1 MFALLGIICLP
12 KKTKLTGLD
21 KIAGNPS
28 YSPWWT
34 TVSLHA
40 TFQFTREEVLGPVDS
55 KRWVTSPSQSNA
67 EEQPRKASEALS
79 VLAQKLGEK
88 RGDWRVQAA
97 HAARMQKAWFAWY
110 NRSLDGASDVF
121 FPKKSL
127 EKHIKGCTLS
137 TGCPNKFRMSQ
148 NYVNL
153 ECLKIREIEVTSAIF
168 SRNVNKLS
176 RIFSIFLTFKDLL
189 QIPSQNFYQFFV
201 LFFQIQVGNRWG
213 FGTHCWSRL
222 AYRSHGTKRKAGKG
236 WNGAQSA

>member
-1 MFALLGIICLP
+1 
-12 KKTKLTGLD
+12 
-21 KIAGNPS
+21 
-28 YSPWWT
+28 
-34 TVSLHA
+34 
-40 TFQFTREEVLGPVDS
+40 
-55 KRWVTSPSQSNA
+55 
-67 EEQPRKASEALS
+67 
-79 VLAQKLGEK
+79 
-88 RGDWRVQAA
+88 
-97 HAARMQKAWFAWY
+97 
-110 NRSLDGASDVF
+110 
-121 FPKKSL
+121 
-127 EKHIKGCTLS
+127 
-137 TGCPNKFRMSQ
+137 MSQ

-236 WNGAQSA
+236 

>member
-1 MFALLGIICLP
+1 MKFKIFDSKATFLGYVFALLGIICSP
-12 KKTKLTGLD
+12 KKTKLTGPD

-110 NRSLDGASDVF
+110 NRSLGGASDVF
-121 FPKKSL
+121 FPPQKKSW
-127 EKHIKGCTLS
+127 KT
-137 TGCPNKFRMSQ
+137 
-148 NYVNL
+148 Y
-153 ECLKIREIEVTSAIF
+153 
-168 SRNVNKLS
+168 
-176 RIFSIFLTFKDLL
+176 
-189 QIPSQNFYQFFV
+189 
-201 LFFQIQVGNRWG
+201 
-213 FGTHCWSRL
+213 
-222 AYRSHGTKRKAGKG
+222 
-236 WNGAQSA
+236 